1 MGEVEYARYTY
12 ELPASSTA
20 LARLKAEWSRCRR
33 AWNECVAMPSKAHR
47 PRDKLRL
54 LSGRVTPPTE
64 VMRAQRGG
72 GRQASSHQ
80 VLAAIIFV
88 ATSGCTSRQLPPA
101 FRPSRQT
108 VHRRFAQWRRARV
121 RATLHRVIFDVLGAR
136 GELDRSRCAIASV
149 RLRAAKEAI
158 DRTEPERPRKPESK
172 AHLTTDR
179 KGISLAPGASDAD
192 MHDSQGHQPLVRG
205 ISLTSP
211 CRVRRRAVGGRPPL
225 HRAAV
230 SALKCTSGQP
240 RNAFAPGGNRRDF
253 CTEPGEPTC
262 RKPGEVSQE
271 SPLSGE
277 GGVSR
282 ATQPS
287 CSFSHRRTSGV
298 TGSVMSANSSCR
310 LRNLAT

>member
-1 MGEVEYARYTY
+1 MHREEAGGKPVATKSWPRSSSWPPRAAPGGNSHQRFVRAGRRSTDGSPSGGG
-12 ELPASSTA
+12 PASGQRSTA
-20 LARLKAEWSRCRR
+20 SSSTYSAPAANST
-33 AWNECVAMPSKAHR
+33 
-47 PRDKLRL
+47 
-54 LSGRVTPPTE
+54 GR
-64 VMRAQRGG
+64 
-72 GRQASSHQ
+72 
-80 VLAAIIFV
+80 
-88 ATSGCTSRQLPPA
+88 
-101 FRPSRQT
+101 
-108 VHRRFAQWRRARV
+108 
-121 RATLHRVIFDVLGAR
+121 GAR
-136 GELDRSRCAIASV
+136 SPPSDFGLRKRQSTGPNPNDRG
-149 RLRAAKEAI
+149 
-158 DRTEPERPRKPESK
+158 KPESK